1 MSKADKEKVEQGTQK
16 VLDDIDSIFN
26 NFDV

>member
-1 MSKADKEKVEQGTQK
+1 MSKADKEKVEQETQK